1 MVHNYILL
9 AMMVSKES
17 INECIYLQYQI
28 PMHLRCFWS
37 ISFQG
42 KHSMLKKIVRRILY
56 LHDGD
61 IINNDVTI
69 YLNVSLF
76 LFQGVGYGV
85 DFAFVRW

>member
-1 MVHNYILL
+1 
-9 AMMVSKES
+9 
-17 INECIYLQYQI
+17 
-28 PMHLRCFWS
+28 
-37 ISFQG
+37 
-42 KHSMLKKIVRRILY
+42 MLKKIVRRILY